1 MIKIVSVD
9 ELAFLEDL
17 PKVYDYVSRLF
28 HSLLTQYAEYCADC
42 SISQFGAIYYL
53 DNLSDFEIL
62 AQTELPQLYDEK
74 SFEWEK
80 DFDKYRVVCIVT
92 DDIYAVNLIF
102 QQELYKSWTVKRG
115 DK

>member
-17 PKVYDYVSRLF
+17 PKVYDYVSKLL

-53 DNLSDFEIL
+53 DNLSDFEI
-62 AQTELPQLYDEK
+62 
-74 SFEWEK
+74 
-80 DFDKYRVVCIVT
+80 YRVVCIVT